1 MTSPSSLPLLSEKVA
16 ILDFGDNNHGLV
28 RVLSHPSNP
37 GEVAIQAIV
46 LAVGFL
52 SLKQAWDLHD
62 GKTVPIKGL
71 LVKDTHIISK
81 DLIDDTKWIEAT
93 YAFESY
99 TTHHA
104 KSPICII
111 GIAHQYG
118 VFERFTNYAHRHI
131 KNGNAVSHHHTDGK
145 KQTLKAETFRLND
158 IPPTRPPPIVS
169 ASRKPSFQITAG
181 PPTRPPPMASA
192 SRKPPL
198 QIEASK
204 SLLVPKREEDTQ
216 ASRLYRHPSSHASG
230 RVKEAGH

>member
-1 MTSPSSLPLLSEKVA
+1 MTSPFSLPLLSEKVA

-37 GEVAIQAIV
+37 GEVSIQAIV

-145 KQTLKAETFRLND
+145 KQTLKTETFRLKD
-158 IPPTRPPPIVS
+158 IPPTRPPP
-169 ASRKPSFQITAG
+169 FQITAG
-181 PPTRPPPMASA
+181 PPTRSPPMESA

-198 QIEASK
+198 QIEAGK

-216 ASRLYRHPSSHASG
+216 TSRVYRHPSSHASS
-230 RVKEAGH
+230 RVKEGAGH